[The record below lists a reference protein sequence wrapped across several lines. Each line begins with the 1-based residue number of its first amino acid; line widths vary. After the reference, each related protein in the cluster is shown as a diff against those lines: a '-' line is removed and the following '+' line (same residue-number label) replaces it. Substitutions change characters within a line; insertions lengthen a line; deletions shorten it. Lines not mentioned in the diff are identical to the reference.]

1 LSAFTRQP
9 ASRLGGW
16 AVSKVMPAVVML
28 SAYPPDRLTA
38 QSLLQQFSYE
48 NLKPSALQLD
58 IGPLG
63 GSNVRGALTGGVR
76 MDYGLIAPHIRVL
89 LGVSYFKADF
99 SSTARARFE
108 QRLKS
113 VVVDP
118 AGDDTINLGRVTW
131 SDVTGDVDLQYVLPQ
146 GRAVTAYMGI
156 GIGAHIRHG
165 SGPAING
172 TFVQDA
178 LNEITAGLNGTIGTE
193 VGARH
198 WRVTFDARG
207 VLSSGLSTVSLR
219 TGVMYRW
226 AGFGK

>member
-1 LSAFTRQP
+1 MSAFTE
-9 ASRLGGW
+9 AVSRLGGQ
-16 AVSKVMPAVVML
+16 AVRVSAVL
-28 SAYPPDRLTA
+28 LTAYPPIRLSA
-38 QSLLQQFSYE
+38 QSLLEQFSYQ
-48 NLKPSALQLD
+48 NLKPSAIQFD

-63 GSNVRGALTGGVR
+63 GTNVRGALTGGVR

>member
-1 LSAFTRQP
+1 L
-9 ASRLGGW
+9 
-16 AVSKVMPAVVML
+16 PAVVML

-48 NLKPSALQLD
+48 NLKPSALQFD

-118 AGDDTINLGRVTW
+118 AGDDTINLGRITW

-178 LNEITAGLNGTIGTE
+178 LNEITAGVNGTIRTE
-193 VGARH
+193 GGPPHR
-198 WRVTFDARG
+198 RGPLDAPG
-207 VLSSGLSTVSLR
+207 GLSSGLSAVGLPNGGT
-219 TGVMYRW
+219 YRR
-226 AGFGK
+226 AGFRE

>member
-1 LSAFTRQP
+1 VLLLSVGPTVRLSAQ
-9 ASRLGGW
+9 G
-16 AVSKVMPAVVML
+16 VL
-28 SAYPPDRLTA
+28 S
-38 QSLLQQFSYE
+38 QFSYE
-48 NLKPSALQLD
+48 NLKPSALQFD

-63 GSNVRGALTGGVR
+63 GTNVRGALTGGVR
-76 MDYGLIAPHIRVL
+76 MDYGFIAPHIRVL
-89 LGVSYFKADF
+89 LGLSYFKADF
-99 SSTARARFE
+99 SSTAEARFA
-108 QRLKS
+108 QRLDS
-113 VVVDP
+113 VVNP
-118 AGDDTINLGRVTW
+118 TRKDTIDLGRITW

-146 GRAVTAYMGI
+146 GRGVTAYMGI

-178 LNEITAGLNGTIGTE
+178 LNEITAGLNGTIGAE

>member
-1 LSAFTRQP
+1 LSAFTE
-9 ASRLGGW
+9 AVSRLGGQ
-16 AVSKVMPAVVML
+16 AVRVSAVL
-28 SAYPPDRLTA
+28 LTAYPPIRLSA
-38 QSLLQQFSYE
+38 QSLLEQFSYQ
-48 NLKPSALQLD
+48 NLKPSAIQFD

-63 GSNVRGALTGGVR
+63 GTNVRGALTGGVR

-108 QRLKS
+108 QRLQS

-118 AGDDTINLGRVTW
+118 THDDTINLGRITW

-146 GRAVTAYMGI
+146 GRGVTSYMGI

-193 VGARH
+193 IGARH

-226 AGFGK
+226 AGLGK

>member
-1 LSAFTRQP
+1 LSAFTRAGGRSDGRTVGP
-9 ASRLGGW
+9 AIPL
-16 AVSKVMPAVVML
+16 AVLLLSVGPTVRL
-28 SAYPPDRLTA
+28 SAQGVL
-38 QSLLQQFSYE
+38 SQFSYE
-48 NLKPSALQLD
+48 NLKPSALQFD

-63 GSNVRGALTGGVR
+63 GTNVRGALTGGVR

-89 LGVSYFKADF
+89 LGLSYFKADF
-99 SSTARARFE
+99 SSTAEARFA
-108 QRLKS
+108 QRLDS
-113 VVVDP
+113 VVNP
-118 AGDDTINLGRVTW
+118 TRKDTIDLGRITW

-146 GRAVTAYMGI
+146 GRGVTAYMGI

-178 LNEITAGLNGTIGTE
+178 LNEITAGLNGTIGAE

>member
-1 LSAFTRQP
+1 VLLLSVGPTVRLSAQ
-9 ASRLGGW
+9 G
-16 AVSKVMPAVVML
+16 VL
-28 SAYPPDRLTA
+28 S
-38 QSLLQQFSYE
+38 QFSYE
-48 NLKPSALQLD
+48 NLKPSALQFD

-63 GSNVRGALTGGVR
+63 GTNVRGALTGGVR

-89 LGVSYFKADF
+89 LGLSYFKADF
-99 SSTARARFE
+99 SSTAEARFA
-108 QRLKS
+108 QRLDS
-113 VVVDP
+113 VVNP
-118 AGDDTINLGRVTW
+118 TRKDTIDLGRITW

-146 GRAVTAYMGI
+146 GRGVTAYMGI

-178 LNEITAGLNGTIGTE
+178 LNEITAGLNGTIGAE

>member
-1 LSAFTRQP
+1 
-9 ASRLGGW
+9 
-16 AVSKVMPAVVML
+16 MPAVVML

-48 NLKPSALQLD
+48 NLKPSALQFD

-118 AGDDTINLGRVTW
+118 AGDDTINLGRITW

-165 SGPAING
+165 RGPAING

>member
-1 LSAFTRQP
+1 
-9 ASRLGGW
+9 
-16 AVSKVMPAVVML
+16 M
-28 SAYPPDRLTA
+28 
-38 QSLLQQFSYE
+38 
-48 NLKPSALQLD
+48 
-58 IGPLG
+58 
-63 GSNVRGALTGGVR
+63 RGALTGGVR

-118 AGDDTINLGRVTW
+118 AGDDTINLGRITW

-207 VLSSGLSTVSLR
+207 VLSSGLSGRARSRRWR
-219 TGVMYRW
+219 TSRCCGACPGRKW
-226 AGFGK
+226 RRSATTISARRGRSPGGSRCSRRSTTSKRS

>member
-1 LSAFTRQP
+1 MSAFTRAGGRSDGRTVGP
-9 ASRLGGW
+9 AIPL
-16 AVSKVMPAVVML
+16 AVLLLSVGPTVRL
-28 SAYPPDRLTA
+28 SAQGVL
-38 QSLLQQFSYE
+38 SQFSYE
-48 NLKPSALQLD
+48 NLKPSALQFD

-63 GSNVRGALTGGVR
+63 GTNVRGALTGGVR
-76 MDYGLIAPHIRVL
+76 MDYGPIAPHIRVL
-89 LGVSYFKADF
+89 LGLSYFKADF
-99 SSTARARFE
+99 SSTAEARFA
-108 QRLKS
+108 QRLDS
-113 VVVDP
+113 VVNP
-118 AGDDTINLGRVTW
+118 TRKDTIDLGRITW

-146 GRAVTAYMGI
+146 GRGVTAYMGI

-178 LNEITAGLNGTIGTE
+178 LNEITAGLNGTIGAE

>member
-1 LSAFTRQP
+1 
-9 ASRLGGW
+9 
-16 AVSKVMPAVVML
+16 MPAVVML

-118 AGDDTINLGRVTW
+118 AGDDTINLGRITW

-193 VGARH
+193 VGAQH